1 MPKIT
6 TNNAGGLLVK
16 YAVKIIVSTLLS
28 ILILSAVCSFT
39 VLKFDIDLTS
49 LQYIGTVICIIS
61 SLIISFFSLAGFKN
75 NYLVLS
81 MISVLPL
88 LIYTIVNFCI
98 NKTDTVFIIIKIAGI
113 IISAFAVSIIKS
125 SKKSR

>member
-16 YAVKIIVSTLLS
+16 YAVKIVISSVLS
-28 ILILSAVCSFT
+28 ILVLNSLCSFV
-39 VLKFDIDLTS
+39 VLKFDIDLAV
-49 LQYIGTVICIIS
+49 LQYAGTAICVIS
-61 SLIISFFSLAGFKN
+61 ALIITFISLSGFKN
-75 NYLVLS
+75 NFLILS

-98 NKTDTVFIIIKIAGI
+98 NKTDAVFIIIKIAGI
-113 IISAFAVSIIKS
+113 VICAFVVSILKS

>member
-16 YAVKIIVSTLLS
+16 YAVKILISSVLS
-28 ILILSAVCSFT
+28 ILVLNSLCSFI
-39 VLKFDIDLTS
+39 VLKLDIDLAV
-49 LQYIGTVICIIS
+49 LQYAGIAVCIIS
-61 SLIISFFSLAGFKN
+61 SMIISFISLTGFKN
-75 NYLVLS
+75 NFLVLS

-98 NKTDTVFIIIKIAGI
+98 NKTDAVFIIIKIAGI
-113 IISAFAVSIIKS
+113 IICAFIVSIVKS
-125 SKKSR
+125 GRKSR

>member
-16 YAVKIIVSTLLS
+16 YAVKIVISSVLS
-28 ILILSAVCSFT
+28 ILVLNSLCSFV
-39 VLKFDIDLTS
+39 VLKFDIDLAV
-49 LQYIGTVICIIS
+49 LQYAGTAICVIS
-61 SLIISFFSLAGFKN
+61 ALIITFISLSGFKN
-75 NYLVLS
+75 NFLILS

-98 NKTDTVFIIIKIAGI
+98 NKTDA
-113 IISAFAVSIIKS
+113 
-125 SKKSR
+125 

>member
-28 ILILSAVCSFT
+28 ILILSAACSFT

-61 SLIISFFSLAGFKN
+61 SLIISFVSLAGFKN

>member
-16 YAVKIIVSTLLS
+16 YAVKIILSSLLS
-28 ILILSAVCSFT
+28 ILVLNAFCSFI
-39 VLKFDIDLTS
+39 VLKFDIDLVS
-49 LQYIGTVICIIS
+49 LQYLGTVICIIS
-61 SLIISFFSLAGFKN
+61 SLIISFISLSGFKN

-98 NKTDTVFIIIKIAGI
+98 HRTDTVFIIIKIAGI
-113 IISAFAVSIIKS
+113 IICAFVVSIFKS
-125 SKKSR
+125 GKKSR